1 MQRLLVACFDRQ
13 RLDKQDALMI
23 LGYYPRR
30 NHVAYRSHRKAALR
44 RIPRSL
50 RR

>member
-1 MQRLLVACFDRQ
+1 MQRLLVACLDRQ

-23 LGYYPRR
+23 LRYYTRR
-30 NHVAYRSHRKAALR
+30 NYVAYRSHRKAALR
-44 RIPRSL
+44 RIPQKL